1 VFEHDLRHYSRLAQ
15 LVVHDEDEPCTK
27 PLQEEN
33 RCNTIAEAR
42 DPARLQD
49 LLTRREYEPIGI
61 VRFSQTREGEVSV
74 FFRLKDTDDD
84 LGGEQDLQSEDD
96 AQLQNGRAQIDS

>member
-1 VFEHDLRHYSRLAQ
+1 MFADDLRHYSRLAQ
-15 LVVHDEDEPCTK
+15 LVVHEEDDPCTK

-33 RCNTIAEAR
+33 RCNTIAEAS
-42 DPARLQD
+42 DLARLQD

-61 VRFSQTREGEVSV
+61 VRFSLTREGEVSV

-84 LGGEQDLQSEDD
+84 LGGEEEL
-96 AQLQNGRAQIDS
+96 ARNGMPAQNGRAEIDP

>member
-15 LVVHDEDEPCTK
+15 LAIHEEDDPCTV

-33 RCNTIAEAR
+33 RCNTIAEAS
-42 DPARLQD
+42 DLARLQD
-49 LLTRREYEPIGI
+49 LLSRREYEPIGI
-61 VRFSQTREGEVSV
+61 VRFSQTRQGEVSV

-84 LGGEQDLQSEDD
+84 LGGGEDLVSEDN
-96 AQLQNGRAQIDS
+96 AQVQNDRASIDS